1 MVMDRTATTEQVA
14 AALHVK
20 PATVRRYAR
29 EHRLPFDTTPGGH
42 RRFSV
47 EEAVRAVL
55 GEPGDADPYVP
66 EGDDLLAVVPYVPVA
81 AKSILEAPTST
92 ASVAPAPVRV
102 LDTARDVEDRAAPA
116 TVA

>member
-1 MVMDRTATTEQVA
+1 MARTATTEQVA

-20 PATVRRYAR
+20 PATVRKYAR

-55 GEPGDADPYVP
+55 GERDPEALGIL
-66 EGDDLLAVVPYVPVA
+66 EGEDLVEGVPYVPVA
-81 AKSILEAPTST
+81 PKSVLAASTST
-92 ASVAPAPVRV
+92 ARVTPAPVRV
-102 LDTARDVEDRAAPA
+102 HDTALDVEDWAEE
-116 TVA
+116 TVVV